1 MTRNVLARR
10 VQGFGTSIFTEISAL
25 AVQHGA
31 INLGQGFP
39 DFAGPAWVKRAA
51 AEAIAADLNQY
62 APSPGLPVLR
72 QSIADHW
79 ARAGWRGG
87 VDPASEVTVTS
98 GATEALC
105 AAILGL
111 IDPGDEVIL
120 FEPAYDAYGPDVIMA
135 GGVPRY
141 VRLYPPASGERG
153 AGSVELPLSGERG
166 AGSVELPLSGER
178 GAGSVE
184 QQQSR
189 ERGAGSEEQSGE
201 RGAGSRAGSAE
212 QPGLDIAALSAPRS
226 SLSVPRSQDWWFRP
240 EDLAAAFTERTRAII
255 VNTPHNPTGKVFTRA
270 ELELI
275 ARLCR
280 EHDAIAI
287 ADEVYDQLVFDGA
300 EHVQLATLDG
310 MWERTLTINSTGK
323 TFSVT
328 GWKVGYAVGPA
339 NLNHSLRQAH
349 QWTTFATATPF
360 QQAAAVALR
369 EAPALGYYDELRR
382 EYLERRDL
390 LAQVLHEAGLP
401 TLPARGSYFL
411 MADIGATG
419 FGDDAAFCRW
429 LTAEVGVAAIPPSV
443 FYGDAAA
450 GRGELP
456 LLARFCFA
464 KGLDTIRAAGER
476 LRGLGGRIG
485 SGR

>member
-1 MTRNVLARR
+1 MIRNVLAGR

-51 AEAIAADLNQY
+51 ADAIAADMNQY
-62 APSPGLPVLR
+62 APSPGLPALR
-72 QSIADHW
+72 EAIAAHW
-79 ARAGWRGG
+79 ARAGWRAG
-87 VDPASEVTVTS
+87 VSPAGEVTVTS

-105 AAILGL
+105 ATILGL
-111 IDPGDEVIL
+111 VDPGDEVVI

-135 GGVPRY
+135 GGVSRY
-141 VRLYPPASGERG
+141 VRLHPPLNGERG
-153 AGSVELPLSGERG
+153 TGIG
-166 AGSVELPLSGER
+166 
-178 GAGSVE
+178 
-184 QQQSR
+184 
-189 ERGAGSEEQSGE
+189 
-201 RGAGSRAGSAE
+201 E
-212 QPGLDIAALSAPRS
+212 QPVPRS
-226 SLSVPRSQDWWFRP
+226 SLHASRSADWWFDP
-240 EDLAAAFTERTRAII
+240 DDLAAAFTERTKAVI

-275 ARLCR
+275 AQLCR
-280 EHDAIAI
+280 QHDVIAI

-300 EHVQLATLDG
+300 EHVPIATLPG

-328 GWKVGYAVGPA
+328 GWKVGYTVGPA
-339 NLNHSLRQAH
+339 HLNHAVRQAH

-360 QQAAAVALR
+360 QQAAAVALNL
-369 EAPALGYYDELRR
+369 APERGYYQELRR
-382 EYLERRDL
+382 EYAERRDL
-390 LAQVLHEAGLP
+390 LVEVLRRAGLP

-419 FGDDAAFCRW
+419 FASDGDFCRW

-443 FYGDAAA
+443 FYGEQ
-450 GRGELP
+450 RNTP

-476 LRGLGGRIG
+476 LAHL
-485 SGR
+485 SGRNFSG